1 MKETAERNIKGVDT
15 KSDGSGSSVVSP
27 EVFGDDV
34 VNTSH
39 TDSFDTS
46 TSHQNN
52 MAAQAKDIEQTTKR
66 TFFVAIL
73 VLVIGAVASAS
84 FLWLGITNENESQK
98 TLFLGRATDLAG
110 AIDASWQDYETA
122 ALWIHES
129 CHLVS
134 S

>member
-1 MKETAERNIKGVDT
+1 MGRNVEGVDT
-15 KSDGSGSSVVSP
+15 KSDCSGSFLGHP

-34 VNTSH
+34 GEETQTGSYEA
-39 TDSFDTS
+39 S
-46 TSHQNN
+46 TSQ
-52 MAAQAKDIEQTTKR
+52 MEDQAKDIERTTKR

-73 VLVIGAVASAS
+73 VLVMGTAASAS
-84 FLWLGITNENESQK
+84 FLWLGITSEQESQQS
-98 TLFLGRATDLAG
+98 LFLGRATDLAG

-134 S
+134 L